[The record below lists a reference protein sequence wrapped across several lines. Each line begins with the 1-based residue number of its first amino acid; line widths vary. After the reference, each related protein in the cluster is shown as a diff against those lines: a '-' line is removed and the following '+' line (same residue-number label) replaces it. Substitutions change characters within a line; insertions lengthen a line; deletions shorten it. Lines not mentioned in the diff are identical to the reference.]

1 MKNNLAFP
9 FLICIPLDSFSYIT
23 NLAKAM
29 NTVLNRYEECMGILV
44 FFNFNVNPFNFSP
57 FRMLLA
63 MGLL

>member
-29 NTVLNRYEECMGILV
+29 NTVLNKYEECMGILV
-44 FFNFNVNPFNFSP
+44 FFSF
-57 FRMLLA
+57 
-63 MGLL
+63 